1 MNGTKRITA
10 TALIVVSLA
19 ASCLAQ
25 DPPKKS
31 WVWLTKQG
39 VWGYGYQIDEGPN
52 RGLWRIDPDTKR
64 APEDIV
70 PSTDPYGFAAIL
82 NQHRAAAGLAPL
94 VYDHDLSAWAAQNN
108 VVQSEK
114 GIGHHVTAN
123 CFQNCAWNTP
133 DAASTADEWMHSRG
147 HRANMLTSA
156 ATHFGIAYGPGPYWT
171 MNAR

>member
-25 DPPKKS
+25 DPPQKS

-52 RGLWRIDPDTKR
+52 RGLWRIDPDSKR

-70 PSTDPYGFAAIL
+70 PSTDPYGFTAIL
-82 NQHRAAAGLAPL
+82 NQHRAPPAWPPWYTITTYPPGPHRTTSCSPKKASATTSPRIAFKTVPGTLPTPPVRPTSGCTRAGTGQTCSHL
-94 VYDHDLSAWAAQNN
+94 Q
-108 VVQSEK
+108 Q
-114 GIGHHVTAN
+114 
-123 CFQNCAWNTP
+123 
-133 DAASTADEWMHSRG
+133 
-147 HRANMLTSA
+147 LTSGLL
-156 ATHFGIAYGPGPYWT
+156 TDRVRIGQ
-171 MNAR
+171 

>member
-1 MNGTKRITA
+1 MNGAQRITA

-19 ASCLAQ
+19 GSCLAQ

-52 RGLWRIDPDTKR
+52 RGLWRIDPDSKR
-64 APEDIV
+64 APEELV
-70 PSTDPYGFAAIL
+70 PTADPYGFAAIL
-82 NQHRAAAGLAPL
+82 NQYRAAAGLAPL
-94 VYDHDLSAWAAQNN
+94 AYDPDLSNWAAQNN
-108 VVQSEK
+108 IVQAEK
-114 GIGHHVTAN
+114 GIGHHITAN

-133 DAASTADEWMHSRG
+133 DAASTAEEWMNSRG

-156 ATHFGIAYGPGPYWT
+156 ATRFGIAYGPGPYWT